1 MEGRSEAS
9 QCVLGFFSPQRCWAD
24 YSMCLQV
31 FISVLIFLSLTRTR
45 THPSQY
51 KGQAGYSIVCRVN
64 PLCGKF
70 CLCSEVYHAGFFPL
84 AAVLYKLESPW
95 LQSAVHGEHQGVLLA
110 LGGAA
115 NWGEGYE
122 GSCSSQPDSV
132 QHPCKKQHVSVSD
145 SRLFFFSPRQTLRFG
160 RSCCCTVTQVF
171 QPVLQSTLAATRTSD
186 VQETASEAASA
197 LLSAELELWVTREGD
212 TKALTNHFLS
222 PALWSNASL
231 ARNWVSCFKHEGAGR
246 PEFSR
251 TVLLLS
257 SWVLLVDSV
266 WKWKLYLLKTGGL
279 VDLCLLFYQ
288 YSFTKMRKL
297 GVLELLQSNQG

>member
-1 MEGRSEAS
+1 M
-9 QCVLGFFSPQRCWAD
+9 
-24 YSMCLQV
+24 
-31 FISVLIFLSLTRTR
+31 
-45 THPSQY
+45 
-51 KGQAGYSIVCRVN
+51 
-64 PLCGKF
+64 
-70 CLCSEVYHAGFFPL
+70 
-84 AAVLYKLESPW
+84 LYKLESPW

-115 NWGEGYE
+115 NWGEGE
-122 GSCSSQPDSV
+122 GYGRSCSSRPDSV
-132 QHPCKKQHVSVSD
+132 QHPYKKQHVSVSD
-145 SRLFFFSPRQTLRFG
+145 SRLFFLPRQTLRFG
-160 RSCCCTVTQVF
+160 CSCCCTVTQVF

-186 VQETASEAASA
+186 VQEMASEAASA

-231 ARNWVSCFKHEGAGR
+231 ARNWVSWFKHERTGR

-257 SWVLLVDSV
+257 SWGLLVDSV
-266 WKWKLYLLKTGGL
+266 WKWRLYLLKTGGL

-297 GVLELLQSNQG
+297 GVLELLQGNQG